1 MLKDCVAILSIGSS
15 NINLIIGERGV
26 NGTFIFR
33 SNVSANYYAFM
44 NGEFTD
50 IKELESEIVKILNS
64 INKTSE
70 IGEISKIYVGVPGE
84 FCKTITKNYKI
95 TFNSA
100 KKINAKVLKS
110 LYEVAFEDVDCEYTL
125 AHRSAVYYTVDDV
138 RVDNPIGKRGS
149 SLAGRLSFSLV
160 SNNFKEVITN
170 IFKKCK
176 INTVKFISEDYA
188 ESQYL
193 FSGSEKSACKIV
205 IDVGSVTTSFAI
217 SVGGGLLYSGAIP
230 LGGGIIT
237 AYLYDKFKCDY
248 LVAEQLKQKIN
259 LGLKANPLANY
270 VITDSMG
277 VDYTFP
283 RDEVNDIAK
292 MVLDD
297 IAEKFDNAF
306 SKCPLKI
313 PSDSDTYFTGGGI
326 CYNRGAVEYIS
337 TRIGVLPKTIKPSL
351 PHYGKPEY
359 SSRLALLDTALNTC
373 NDKIFFNW

>member
-15 NINLIIGERGV
+15 NINLIVGERGV
-26 NGTFIFR
+26 NGTFILR

-50 IKELESEIVKILNS
+50 IKELESEIVKLLDKVS
-64 INKTSE
+64 KTSE
-70 IGEISKIYVGVPGE
+70 ISEISKLYVGVPGE

-95 TFNSA
+95 TFNTV
-100 KKINAKVLKS
+100 KKINPKVLKS
-110 LYEVAFEDVDCEYTL
+110 LYEIAFEDVDCEYTL
-125 AHRSAVYYTVDDV
+125 AHRSAIYYTVDDV
-138 RVDNPIGKRGS
+138 RVDNPLGKKGS
-149 SLAGRLSFSLV
+149 SLAGRLSFTLV
-160 SNNFKEVITN
+160 SNNFKEVLSAIL
-170 IFKKCK
+170 KKCK
-176 INTVKFISEDYA
+176 VNDVKFISEDYA

-193 FSGSEKSACKIV
+193 FKGSEKSPCKIV

-248 LVAEQLKQKIN
+248 TVAELLKQKIN
-259 LGLKANPLANY
+259 LGLKENPLANY
-270 VITDSMG
+270 VITDSTGM
-277 VDYTFP
+277 DYDFP

-292 MVLDD
+292 MVLDQ
-297 IAEKFDNAF
+297 IAEKFDVAF

-337 TRIGVLPKTIKPSL
+337 TRIGVIPKTIKPSL
-351 PHYGKPEY
+351 PRYDKPEY
-359 SSRLALLDTALNTC
+359 SARLAVLDTALNMC
-373 NDKIFFNW
+373 NDKIFFN

>member
-15 NINLIIGERGV
+15 NINLIVGERGV
-26 NGTFIFR
+26 NGTFVLR
-33 SNVSANYYAFM
+33 SNVSAQYYAFM

-50 IKELESEIVKILNS
+50 IKELEGEIVKLFDEV
-64 INKTSE
+64 NKSSE
-70 IGEISKIYVGVPGE
+70 ISEISKIYVGIPGE

-95 TFNSA
+95 TFNA
-100 KKINAKVLKS
+100 VKKINIKVLKS
-110 LYEVAFEDVDCEYTL
+110 LYEIAFEEIDLEYTL
-125 AHRSAVYYTVDDV
+125 AHRSAIYYTVDDV
-138 RVDNPIGKRGS
+138 RVDNPLGKKGS

-160 SNNFKEVITN
+160 SNNFKEVVTDIL
-170 IFKKCK
+170 KKCK
-176 INTVKFISEDYA
+176 INSVKFISEDYA

-193 FSGSEKSACKIV
+193 FNGSEKSACKIV

-237 AYLYDKFKCDY
+237 AYLFDKFKCDY
-248 LVAEQLKQKIN
+248 LVAEKLKQKIN
-259 LGLKANPLANY
+259 LGLKENPLANY
-270 VITDSMG
+270 VITDLTG
-277 VDYTFP
+277 IDYTFP
-283 RDEVNDIAK
+283 RDEVNNIAK

-297 IAEKFDNAF
+297 IAEKFDVAF

-326 CYNRGAVEYIS
+326 CHNRGAVEYIS

-359 SSRLALLDTALNTC
+359 SARLALLDTALNTC
-373 NDKIFFNW
+373 NDKIFFN